1 MVKATSRNPPELNYQ
16 LGFFFVCNLKSCVFV
31 SFVTPPNAINRWLSF
46 EVWARQPYPIQTGKQ
61 SIILLL
67 SYSSSFC
74 VCVCVC
80 YALSLHQF
88 YSALFVLRRPL
99 WTNRTK
105 KKKKRLVSHLWEL
118 SALCHTIVRYSPPP
132 FPFKSS
138 SSLSFF
144 FFFFVTLFYDQPHEN
159 SWLSKSWYD
168 DRRAWERV
176 RRSAGWERKRKKKK
190 RKVMNGIRLGR
201 KDKGI
206 RKDYMHKRV
215 LRISFNMAPA
225 RCVWCLGLFSC

>member
-31 SFVTPPNAINRWLSF
+31 SFVTPQNAINRWLSF

-67 SYSSSFC
+67 SYSSSFF
-74 VCVCVC
+74 VCVSVTHFPYTNSILLFSC
-80 YALSLHQF
+80 YV
-88 YSALFVLRRPL
+88 VLCE
-99 WTNRTK
+99 RTERK
-105 KKKKRLVSHLWEL
+105 KKKKCLVSHLWEL

-144 FFFFVTLFYDQPHEN
+144 FFFLLLYFTINHTKIHGFPNRDMTTEGLGNAYVDLLDE
-159 SWLSKSWYD
+159 K
-168 DRRAWERV
+168 EK
-176 RRSAGWERKRKKKK
+176 ERKKK
-190 RKVMNGIRLGR
+190 REVMNGIRLGR